1 MKKWNLIL
9 IVFLINTGWLVAQ
22 TNGFVQAYDSMH
34 QVFSVYY
41 PMGDWK
47 SIDWNTLNETIR
59 PKIESAAE
67 SNDTI
72 AFYTAL
78 QEYVSTTHDGH
89 VNIRHGWENIRA
101 ASIQRQ
107 IGGSYGFIV
116 AGLDDGRIVARL
128 IEPESP
134 ADYAG
139 MEFGAEILEVNDQP
153 VHSVLDTIPVL
164 WAEIIPATTEAKKLN
179 QYRFIGRAP
188 IGHSI
193 KIKFQNRGASDPV
206 SVTLIATDDNL
217 STFNQ
222 TAIVPVFD
230 PESSVTAEI
239 LQPSGFGYIKLTSV
253 YGDSVTIIDL
263 YTDFRD
269 AIISFINSNVPGMIL
284 DLRSNVGGF
293 DGIAAA
299 LSGFFYDEVAF
310 YEYQTWYNP
319 ESDSL
324 EIVPM
329 PIEHLNP
336 ATLEFYINP
345 EYPYGALYTE
355 PQGVYFE
362 NPVMVM
368 VGPRN
373 ISSGEGPAM
382 MLQKLPNCKVV
393 SFYGS
398 CASFAMVDRLHYFF
412 PPPDGLFLRYPYGV
426 SWDENYIIQLDSD
439 STMTGG
445 VIPDIRVPVNDTVI
459 NQLYID
465 SLDVELNYTIKILQ
479 TTLGIDDLQA
489 LEDAAVLEQNSPNP
503 FSNSTRISYT
513 LGSGSFVS
521 LILFDLQGRK
531 RINLVNGRQ
540 EKGSYSVQLDATG
553 LSKGV
558 YFYRLIAGKNVISK
572 KCLIE

>member
-1 MKKWNLIL
+1 
-9 IVFLINTGWLVAQ
+9 
-22 TNGFVQAYDSMH
+22 
-34 QVFSVYY
+34 
-41 PMGDWK
+41 
-47 SIDWNTLNETIR
+47 
-59 PKIESAAE
+59 
-67 SNDTI
+67 
-72 AFYTAL
+72 
-78 QEYVSTTHDGH
+78 
-89 VNIRHGWENIRA
+89 
-101 ASIQRQ
+101 
-107 IGGSYGFIV
+107 
-116 AGLDDGRIVARL
+116 
-128 IEPESP
+128 
-134 ADYAG
+134 
-139 MEFGAEILEVNDQP
+139 
-153 VHSVLDTIPVL
+153 
-164 WAEIIPATTEAKKLN
+164 
-179 QYRFIGRAP
+179 
-188 IGHSI
+188 
-193 KIKFQNRGASDPV
+193 
-206 SVTLIATDDNL
+206 
-217 STFNQ
+217 
-222 TAIVPVFD
+222 
-230 PESSVTAEI
+230 
-239 LQPSGFGYIKLTSV
+239 
-253 YGDSVTIIDL
+253 
-263 YTDFRD
+263 
-269 AIISFINSNVPGMIL
+269 
-284 DLRSNVGGF
+284 
-293 DGIAAA
+293 
-299 LSGFFYDEVAF
+299 
-310 YEYQTWYNP
+310 
-319 ESDSL
+319 
-324 EIVPM
+324 M